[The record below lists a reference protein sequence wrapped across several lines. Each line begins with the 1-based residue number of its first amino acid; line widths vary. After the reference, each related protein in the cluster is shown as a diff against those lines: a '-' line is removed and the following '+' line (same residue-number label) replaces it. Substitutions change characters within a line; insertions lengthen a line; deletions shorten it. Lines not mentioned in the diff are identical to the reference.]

1 MNKLQLG
8 TFAVLIAGQALAQ
21 RTFNPIPA
29 VERSPITFSA
39 DRTPTDTLV
48 PSGFLSSDLY
58 TYYASEDAADGYVF
72 GTNTYGDL
80 AKAQRFEVTGTVNV
94 EELMFFV
101 GYRSGT
107 GTVGFGLTSADGD
120 GMDADNVAVSNAPGT
135 VLAAAEIALDQ
146 VDTATVQLIALDPPL
161 AISGMFYAGVDFSD
175 LANTGGEIALSST
188 QENADGVDPN
198 GSWEL
203 WSDETWHAVSGAW
216 GVSWDMAVAV
226 VIDAGSTN
234 VGSIDR
240 VNGVQMTLLGGN
252 PATSNVQV
260 MYDLEDA
267 AKARLV
273 VMDMKGARVV
283 DTDLGRTMSGE
294 HRMDLDVAN
303 WANGTY
309 MVTIFADGLPM
320 TKKLVVQH

>member
-1 MNKLQLG
+1 M
-8 TFAVLIAGQALAQ
+8 IAGQVLAQ
-21 RTFNPIPA
+21 RTFDPNPT
-29 VERSPITFSA
+29 VHRSPVTFSA

-48 PSGFLSSDLY
+48 PSGFQTSNLY
-58 TYYASEDAADGYVF
+58 LYNASQDPADGFVF
-72 GTNTYGDL
+72 GTNSLDDL

-94 EELMFFV
+94 EEVMYFV
-101 GYRSGT
+101 AYRSGT
-107 GTVGFGLTSADGD
+107 GTVGFGLTAANGEGIDADGN
-120 GMDADNVAVSNAPGT
+120 MVANAPGT
-135 VLAAAEIALDQ
+135 VLAGIDIPLDQ
-146 VDTATVQLIALDPPL
+146 VDTANVFLIALDEPL
-161 AISGMFYAGVDFSD
+161 AISGMFYAGLEFSD
-175 LANTGGEIALSST
+175 LNNTNGEIAMYST
-188 QENADGVDPN
+188 EANAAGIDPN
-198 GSWEL
+198 GSWEQ
-203 WSDETWHAVSGAW
+203 WNDGVWHAVSGAW
-216 GVSWDMAVAV
+216 NASLDMAVAV
-226 VIDAGSTN
+226 IIDAGSTN

-240 VNGVQMTLLGGN
+240 VNGLQMTLLGGN

-260 MYDLEDA
+260 MYDLEHA

-294 HRMDLDVAN
+294 HRMDLDVTN